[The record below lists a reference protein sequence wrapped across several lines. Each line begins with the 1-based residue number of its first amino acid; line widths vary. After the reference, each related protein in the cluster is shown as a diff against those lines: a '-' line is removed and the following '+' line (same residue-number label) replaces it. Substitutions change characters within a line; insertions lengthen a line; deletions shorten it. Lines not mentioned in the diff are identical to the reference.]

1 MAPQGHHCPASV
13 GQGPQLQSRHSWG
26 LWRSE
31 QGFMVAAV
39 KCMARDKEEE
49 LRRNIPRY
57 RVHTVFLR
65 QVITIQT

>member
-1 MAPQGHHCPASV
+1 
-13 GQGPQLQSRHSWG
+13 
-26 LWRSE
+26 
-31 QGFMVAAV
+31 MVAAV